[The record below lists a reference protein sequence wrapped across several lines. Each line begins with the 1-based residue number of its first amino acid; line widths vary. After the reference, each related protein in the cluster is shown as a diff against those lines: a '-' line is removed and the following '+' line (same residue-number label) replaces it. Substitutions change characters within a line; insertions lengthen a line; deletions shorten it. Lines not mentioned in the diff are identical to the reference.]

1 MKPIR
6 MYDSQVSGNCYKVR
20 LLMSHLGMS
29 VERVEVSVAAREKR
43 RELLGH
49 MNPAAKVPV
58 LEFDDESFMAE
69 SNAILWYLAQ
79 NTIYLFED
87 PFHQARVLGWMFF
100 EQNNLEANIATA
112 RWWLTVKHVG
122 DDYKDHLA
130 LRYEAGHQALIT
142 LEGHLADR
150 EFLVDNRYSIADISV
165 YAYTHV
171 APEGGFSLA
180 DYPSVRTWVKR
191 VQQQPGYVPMIEE
204 A

>member
-1 MKPIR
+1 
-6 MYDSQVSGNCYKVR
+6 MYDSRISGNCYKVR

-29 VERVEVSVAAREKR
+29 IERVEVSEAAREKR

-49 MNPAAKVPV
+49 MNPAAKIPV

-69 SNAILWYLAQ
+69 SNAILWYLARD
-79 NTIYLFED
+79 TIYLTDD
-87 PFHQARVLGWMFF
+87 PFQQARVLGWMFF

-112 RWWLTVKHVG
+112 RYWLTVKKVG
-122 DDYKDHLA
+122 EEFNDHLA
-130 LRYEAGHQALIT
+130 LRHEAGHEALTT

-150 EFLVDNRYSIADISV
+150 DFLVNNRYSIADISL

-180 DYPSVRTWVKR
+180 DYPEVCAWLER

-204 A
+204 T